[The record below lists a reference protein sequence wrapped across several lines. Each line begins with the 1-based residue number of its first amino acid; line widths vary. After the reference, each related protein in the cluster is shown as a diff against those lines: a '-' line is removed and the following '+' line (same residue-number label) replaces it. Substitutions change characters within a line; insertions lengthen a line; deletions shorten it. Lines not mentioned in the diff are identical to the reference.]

1 MNFNEFLFK
10 MLDLINK
17 SSNDINISFTPQK
30 GHIIDILVSVY
41 DDVIVDTSINA
52 DCFSEE
58 SKKMAKIINAI
69 SEYC

>member
-1 MNFNEFLFK
+1 MSFNEFLFK

-30 GHIIDILVSVY
+30 GHIIDIFVSVY

-58 SKKMAKIINAI
+58 SKKMTKIINAI